1 MAKTYS
7 PKTFLRQTPN
17 RILKDYFHGKDL
29 LKNINFDELGE
40 TQINSIMEAWQEL
53 PDKQRYQIEAEF
65 RTINELA
72 DAHGRQLLY
81 EESVS
86 IFHNLDITAKHNEME
101 NHYEWA
107 FWMYVNHDTVFNIA
121 IDHAFMDTLT
131 AWKRYGVDK
140 GLQPKVDQK
149 DLDNLVDE
157 IIAFYK
163 KQGRG
168 RYCHVDN
175 YLRQQPERHCY
186 FIYPED
192 YASTEIGY
200 NDANEFVHRRTR
212 PAFEI
217 VFVYLPETGVFET
230 SARGGAET
238 VTKLQDIFCRTILGL
253 DGLPSDNKKK
263 YDLSRFKDR
272 DISFPTEPEDGIEY
286 VSIKMLHLE
295 LPGTDNNKITF
306 QAKPKSNGQRV
317 YELIEKALNEK
328 NVPFDSVNIAKVK
341 LKMQFAGVDGKK
353 GKPLTFD
360 ITMPDGCTL
369 KEKPHHLIAKK
380 YISRWG
386 LEIE

>member
-1 MAKTYS
+1 MSKTYS

-17 RILKDYFHGKDL
+17 RMLKDYFRGKGL
-29 LKNINFDELGE
+29 LKNIEFDELSE
-40 TQINSIMEAWQEL
+40 TQIDSIMEAWQEL

-72 DAHGRQLLY
+72 DTHGRQLLY
-81 EESVS
+81 EEAVS
-86 IFHNLDITAKHNEME
+86 PFHNLDIAKEYSGMK

-107 FWMYVNHDTVFNIA
+107 FWMYMNHPAVFNIA

-131 AWKRYGVDK
+131 AWKRFGVDK
-140 GLQPKVDQK
+140 GLQPKVDPK

-175 YLRQQPERHCY
+175 YLRQKPERHCY

-217 VFVYLPETGVFET
+217 IFVYHPETGIFET
-230 SARGGAET
+230 SARGGAKT
-238 VTKLQDIFCRTILGL
+238 VAKLQDIFCRTILELG
-253 DGLPSDNKKK
+253 GLPTDNKKR
-263 YDLSRFKDR
+263 YNLSRFKDR
-272 DISFPTEPEDGIEY
+272 DISFPTDPEDGIEY

-295 LPGTDNNKITF
+295 LPGEVDNKITF
-306 QAKPKSNGQRV
+306 QAKPTGNGQRV

-328 NVPFDSVNIAKVK
+328 NVPFDSVDIAKVK
-341 LKMQFAGVDGKK
+341 LKMQFAGIDGKK

-369 KEKPHHLIAKK
+369 KERPHELIAKK